1 MSTKVNFM
9 HWVVGGMG
17 QTQNTRRLLFVMA
30 SFTRAMEESLR
41 NKETSWT
48 WVEKS
53 EVEGSGGTEVIT
65 DDITSEV
72 TNVKKIKG

>member
-1 MSTKVNFM
+1 
-9 HWVVGGMG
+9 
-17 QTQNTRRLLFVMA
+17 
-30 SFTRAMEESLR
+30 MEESLR

-72 TNVKKIKG
+72 TVMTNVKKIKKIKIHNFGGSTRKLHNNDRSSAWCCWRRH